1 MILTASL
8 TNGIARVAHGPQE
21 ALQLIDFILRTEH
34 TEWETTLAI
43 GEVEYHTT
51 SQGPFPNHELRISVS
66 PRAGL
71 AALNYMDNDAEESI
85 MNSFN
90 PAHPLPDVDL
100 IFSGSTGS
108 VFPRTAAI
116 PIKYAREALLEWIE
130 TWRRPTCIQWQPYD
144 SY

>member
-1 MILTASL
+1 MTVSL
-8 TNGIARVAHGPQE
+8 TNGIACVAHGPKE
-21 ALQLIDFILRTEH
+21 ALLLVDRILRTEH
-34 TEWETTLAI
+34 TEWESTLAV

-51 SQGPFPNHELRISVS
+51 PQGPFPNHQLCISVS

-90 PAHPLPDVDL
+90 PAHPLPEIDL
-100 IFSGSTGS
+100 IFSGSTGG

-116 PIKYAREALLEWIE
+116 PIQDARAALIEWIE
-130 TWRRPTCIQWQPYD
+130 TRRRPTCVQWRPYD